1 MTVMYKQ
8 SGPLNYVCLHSDI
21 FTCM

>member
-1 MTVMYKQ
+1 MTVMHKQ